1 MLLER
6 LLKLWQETC
15 KIGFPK
21 DGVDRRKFIRIV
33 YPPSTRPRLKVKEH
47 ELEVLDISEEGM
59 RILNYRQIKIR
70 GKIFGTVFFSSGKS
84 KELTGKIVWQHEN
97 EIGLFITHISRSTL
111 LDEVRALL
119 RKMSNKTDEDP
130 SY

>member
-1 MLLER
+1 MVLER
-6 LLKLWQETC
+6 LLKLWREKS
-15 KIGFPK
+15 KIGLPK

-33 YPPSTRPRLKVKEH
+33 YPPAKRPRLKVKEH

-59 RILNYRQIKIR
+59 RILNYRQIKIG

-97 EIGLFITHISRSTL
+97 ELGLFATQIPRSVIL
-111 LDEVRALL
+111 EEVRALL
-119 RKMSNKTDEDP
+119 REMSGGTN
-130 SY
+130 